1 MGLAISGIFFRGK
14 FYWSAPKVAPL
25 AMKVFRVF
33 GLLIIDGFC
42 RLWGA
47 CALVPPNAVDASRL
61 CLGARSPHRIG
72 VFAGRLLGWR
82 LFAQRRM

>member
-1 MGLAISGIFFRGK
+1 MDLAISGIFFRGK

-33 GLLIIDGFC
+33 GLLIIDVFC

-47 CALVPPNAVDASRL
+47 CAPS
-61 CLGARSPHRIG
+61 SSE
-72 VFAGRLLGWR
+72 
-82 LFAQRRM
+82 RR